1 VKLKGTPPNTDAIGA
16 VVTVVTG
23 GVKQISIV
31 QSGTSYISQDDM
43 RRHFG
48 LGAAT
53 EVDEISV
60 RWPDGTV
67 TTQQKV
73 KANQI
78 VQIAQGK

>member
-1 VKLKGTPPNTDAIGA
+1 
-16 VVTVVTG
+16 
-23 GVKQISIV
+23 V

-53 EVDEISV
+53 EVDDITV
-60 RWPDGTV
+60 KWPDGTV
-67 TTQQKV
+67 TKQQKV

-78 VQIAQGK
+78 VQIAQRPESALRN